1 MATKDLASQTASLV
15 NRSRADVGRQI
26 AALDAESVIN
36 LKVAV
41 DDKDKTLALSI
52 LDQTAPAEPTTLNPR
67 EAVRE
72 INRVGKTNLE
82 KSEPMDRV
90 WELIGTMK
98 PGDWKLAWPAI
109 DQQILIALYNE
120 ATDSDTDSVSGDQSQ
135 EIFDY
140 ARQFVTE
147 HAIYQGQLV
156 EVCVPRGPHNTVG
169 IRLNGSVEM
178 VSRGDLTMLDEH
190 VLGMTAMPSLGRIKQ
205 LAGIGAALPSHTAP
219 AHEEFTEEA
228 ADVDQVLGSYLEQLN
243 RSVAA
248 IATGLQHGDYK
259 SALVNCTRSRR
270 KLAQMI
276 AALEQADL

>member
-41 DDKDKTLALSI
+41 DGKDKALALTI

-90 WELIGTMK
+90 WELIGSMK
-98 PGDWKLAWPAI
+98 PSDWKLAWPAI
-109 DQQILIALYNE
+109 DQQILISLYNE
-120 ATDSDTDSVSGDQSQ
+120 ATDSDTDSVSGEQSQ

-169 IRLNGSVEM
+169 IRLNGSIEM
-178 VSRGDLTMLDEH
+178 VSRGDLTTLDEH

-205 LAGIGAALPSHTAP
+205 LAGIGAAIPSHTAP

-276 AALEQADL
+276 SALEQADL

>member
-1 MATKDLASQTASLV
+1 MASKDLASQTADLV
-15 NRSRADVGRQI
+15 SRSRADVGRQI

-41 DDKDKTLALSI
+41 DGKDKTLALSI
-52 LDQTAPAEPTTLNPR
+52 LDQTAPAEPATLNPR

-98 PGDWKLAWPAI
+98 PGDWKLAWPAM

-120 ATDSDTDSVSGDQSQ
+120 ATDSDTDSVSGNQSQ

-178 VSRGDLTMLDEH
+178 VSRGDLTTLDEH

>member
-15 NRSRADVGRQI
+15 SRSRADVGRQI

-41 DDKDKTLALSI
+41 DGKDKTLALSI
-52 LDQTAPAEPTTLNPR
+52 LDQTAPAEPATLNPR

-178 VSRGDLTMLDEH
+178 VSRGDLTTLDEH